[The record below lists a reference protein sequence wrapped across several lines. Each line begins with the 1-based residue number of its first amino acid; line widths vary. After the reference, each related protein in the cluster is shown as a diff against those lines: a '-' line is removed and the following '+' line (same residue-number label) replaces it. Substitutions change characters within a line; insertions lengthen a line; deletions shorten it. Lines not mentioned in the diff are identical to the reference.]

1 MCIRDRAWA
10 VACGCRCR
18 FRRWR
23 RMRRRCRPRA
33 NRTPTMAG
41 RACRPSLRLPA
52 RGACRRSRRRRREV
66 IDRRRRCLVCPWSDL
81 GRVSAPSSGRMC
93 GAVRRPQEVEH
104 PVRVPLQVHRLD
116 LHRLDLPRRVATLSL
131 HTSPLDQPGTGDA
144 GGMNV
149 YVVETSKRLAALGI
163 EVDVFTRAT
172 SSDLPLAVELS
183 PGVTVRHIV
192 AGPFEGLGK
201 EDLPGQ
207 PVVRVDHVVPARLV
221 QRLGPQHPGGEGA
234 QLGGQ
239 VGWLAKERWGV
250 PLVHSAHTLAKVKN
264 ALLAAGDRPEPLA
277 RIIGEEQVVAAADRL
292 VAGTEAEVDDLV
304 RRYGADPATVVTV
317 PPGVDLDHFRPEP
330 GGAGAARAQL
340 GIASNAVVLL
350 FVGRIQPLKA
360 PDVLLRA
367 AARLLA
373 DDPGLAQPEGL
384 QRLAFELGIAEVV
397 RFEPPASRDRLADF
411 YRAASVVVVPSYNE
425 SFGLVAI
432 EAQACGTPVVA
443 AAVGGLRT
451 SVCDGAS
458 GLLVAGH
465 DPADYA
471 AAIRRLL
478 DEPGL
483 YRRLAAGAVRHAGQ
497 FGWSETTAQLL
508 ATYRDA
514 IAATRS
520 IPERVA
526 VGS

>member
-1 MCIRDRAWA
+1 
-10 VACGCRCR
+10 
-18 FRRWR
+18 
-23 RMRRRCRPRA
+23 
-33 NRTPTMAG
+33 
-41 RACRPSLRLPA
+41 
-52 RGACRRSRRRRREV
+52 
-66 IDRRRRCLVCPWSDL
+66 
-81 GRVSAPSSGRMC
+81 
-93 GAVRRPQEVEH
+93 
-104 PVRVPLQVHRLD
+104 VRVPLQVHRLD

-201 EDLPGQ
+201 EDLP
-207 PVVRVDHVVPARLV
+207 
-221 QRLGPQHPGGEGA
+221 A
-234 QLGGQ
+234 QLCAFTSGVLRAEALHEPGWYDVIHSHYWLSGQ

-373 DDPGLAQPEGL
+373 DDPGLRRRLVVVIAGGPSGTGLAQPEGL
-384 QRLAFELGIAEVV
+384 QRLAVELGIAEVV
-397 RFEPPASRDRLADF
+397 RFEPPASRDRLADL

-520 IPERVA
+520 TPERVA